1 MLDWDHL
8 QSFLA
13 VARHGNLSAAARAL
27 RVTQTT
33 MGRRLEALHTQAG
46 VRLLQKTPTGFVLTQ
61 AGERVLA
68 SVERIEDEALSVE
81 RAITGEDGRIAGEVK
96 VTTVDSFGAQFV
108 IPILQRLSEQHPGL
122 QIELIAE
129 NKSLSLSRREA
140 DIAIRL
146 AEFVQHEVVVRHVA
160 DMAFGLYASRQYL
173 ERHGMPDFGDG
184 CAGHVVVALQKD
196 LALVPEGT
204 RLAQVAPRA
213 TVGLRSNSRGVQVQ
227 AARTGYGLAF
237 LPCYL
242 AAEVEG
248 LVELAAPGG
257 RVIRGMWLG
266 VHQDTRHVRRI
277 RLVLDH
283 LAKELKDSTQR
294 LMPPPPEK
302 VALEQVDADTTSK
315 AKVRFRAKQGDRARR
330 TRLPDKGARLKHGVG
345 GRKG

>member
-33 MGRRLEALHTQAG
+33 MGRRLDALHAQAG
-46 VRLLQKTPTGFVLTQ
+46 VRLLQKTPGGFVLTQ

-68 SVERIEDEALSVE
+68 RVERIEVEALSVE
-81 RAITGEDGRIAGEVK
+81 RAITGQDERIAGEVRI
-96 VTTVDSFGAQFV
+96 TTVDSFGAKVV
-108 IPILQRLSEQHPGL
+108 IPILQKLSESQPEL

-129 NKSLSLSRREA
+129 IRSLSLSRREA

-146 AEFVQHEVVVRHVA
+146 AEFEQHEVVVRHVA
-160 DMAFGLYASRQYL
+160 DMAFGLYASRSYL
-173 ERHGMPDFGDG
+173 ERRGMPDFNDG
-184 CAGHVVVALQKD
+184 CAAHAVIALQQD
-196 LALVPEGT
+196 LALVPEAK

-213 TVGLRSNSRGVQVQ
+213 TVALRSNSRAVHVQ
-227 AARTGYGLAF
+227 AVQTGYGLAF

-242 AAEVEG
+242 AADVEE

-257 RVIRGMWLG
+257 RVVRGLWLG
-266 VHQDTRHVRRI
+266 VHRDTRHVPRI

-283 LAKELKDSTQR
+283 LIKELKASSPR
-294 LMPPPPEK
+294 LVPSAP
-302 VALEQVDADTTSK
+302 VDTLD
-315 AKVRFRAKQGDRARR
+315 
-330 TRLPDKGARLKHGVG
+330 
-345 GRKG
+345 